1 MKKFGMI
8 FLAITLMLT
17 GCGKDNKKESNT
29 IIIENTS
36 NKLSQ
41 EQANKYAKSIQTIIV
56 ETYIGINSIENF
68 KVIFE
73 DEKDKIDKINV
84 TVESDWTVIRKP
96 EENPVIL
103 GMKEEIK
110 ALKNEKEKQLAEEI
124 MEGFLKEFEAEYQ
137 KTQRIKEKLVL
148 EKKASEKEEYE
159 IFYPEIIDG
168 KSTLYPMK
176 EYYDKNFKED
186 VEQRK
191 ELGHNTLLERL
202 SLENVN

>member
-1 MKKFGMI
+1 MIYFCYLLYFRLLYKDGMKMKKFGMI

-73 DEKDKIDKINV
+73 DEKDKIKVIGQLFVNQKKI
-84 TVESDWTVIRKP
+84 
-96 EENPVIL
+96 L
-103 GMKEEIK
+103 
-110 ALKNEKEKQLAEEI
+110 
-124 MEGFLKEFEAEYQ
+124 
-137 KTQRIKEKLVL
+137 
-148 EKKASEKEEYE
+148 
-159 IFYPEIIDG
+159 
-168 KSTLYPMK
+168 LY
-176 EYYDKNFKED
+176 
-186 VEQRK
+186 
-191 ELGHNTLLERL
+191 
-202 SLENVN
+202 